1 MFDLKDM
8 GTWPIIYLECMD
20 SDFLEFNDD
29 CLGYSYLW
37 LSDTSYYIN
46 NLKPKVKPIW
56 QQLYLPLSNRPQ
68 GQILMSFFILDKEK
82 YADPTIF
89 IKEISIVPEIKKYT
103 IEINILGL
111 RDLQP
116 LSLIPVKK
124 PFIIFDINSINFGS
138 AKGSDS
144 PDKDKKMD
152 DSKVSQVSS
161 IKTQPKE
168 SGANPNINTVL
179 KFDVNLPN
187 DETFLPQL
195 QCMVNDSMLA
205 GLFNQLLGIF
215 MIPLKAII
223 KEHQVAFES
232 DLKTL
237 KKNKLKYEHE
247 IRDYMTKK
255 VGEKVIKEALVLEK
269 LKEEDK
275 KDVEIF
281 INDGNEK
288 SKLIPLEENK
298 SQTKSMPKSKS
309 IKKAA
314 TQEMLFKEDEP
325 EDENMRIISR
335 PLYKKYVLPGIKESS
350 PNYKEYQIEDESK
363 KPPADLWMEVGFNKG
378 EEDNLKYK
386 KHFRRKFFTELE
398 KANVIN

>member
-1 MFDLKDM
+1 
-8 GTWPIIYLECMD
+8 MD

-269 LKEEDK
+269 LKEE
-275 KDVEIF
+275 
-281 INDGNEK
+281 NQ
-288 SKLIPLEENK
+288 S
-298 SQTKSMPKSKS
+298 
-309 IKKAA
+309 
-314 TQEMLFKEDEP
+314 
-325 EDENMRIISR
+325 
-335 PLYKKYVLPGIKESS
+335 
-350 PNYKEYQIEDESK
+350 
-363 KPPADLWMEVGFNKG
+363 
-378 EEDNLKYK
+378 
-386 KHFRRKFFTELE
+386 
-398 KANVIN
+398 